1 MGWGMWNG
9 FSTSYS
15 KMLFPEM
22 SSTENWIGRRSWTFI
37 LILGENANS
46 EYSTPSE
53 NLYSTAFCFWGGLN
67 FLDEVYFLKFGS
79 SFGGVKPRFFVQV
92 WNLSHALIFPS
103 FLSPPPTPPSSYPAH
118 NLSLTQILSEPPE
131 KGAL

>member
-1 MGWGMWNG
+1 MV
-9 FSTSYS
+9 FSTSYF

-22 SSTENWIGRRSWTFI
+22 CSIENWIGRRSWTFI
-37 LILGENANS
+37 LILGETANS
-46 EYSTPSE
+46 EYSPSE

-67 FLDEVYFLKFGS
+67 FFGEVYFLKFRS
-79 SFGGVKPRFFVQV
+79 SLGGVKPRFFVQV
-92 WNLSHALIFPS
+92 WNLSHALISPS
-103 FLSPPPTPPSSYPAH
+103 FLSPPSTPPSSYSAH